1 MSERVSGR
9 SLLKRVF
16 PVAVVAAAVL
26 AFFGLG
32 LDRYL
37 TVEALR
43 DNRAALA
50 GFVAGNFAL
59 AALVY
64 MAIYAG
70 VVALSVPGGALMT
83 LAGGFLFGAFWGTAL
98 VVIAAT
104 AGATVVFLIARYVL
118 GDVMRR
124 KAGPFLQRM
133 EAGFQENALSYLL
146 VLRLVPAFPFWAVN
160 LAPALLGVRLPVYV
174 LATAVGIVPGT
185 FVFASFGAGLGAIF
199 DAGGEVSLRGV
210 LTPEIVAGLV
220 GLAVLALLPV
230 AVKRLKRA

>member
-185 FVFASFGAGLGAIF
+185 FVFASFGAGC
-199 DAGGEVSLRGV
+199 S
-210 LTPEIVAGLV
+210 
-220 GLAVLALLPV
+220 
-230 AVKRLKRA
+230 RLKLSQGWSASPCWHCCRWR

>member
-1 MSERVSGR
+1 MLFR
-9 SLLKRVF
+9 S
-16 PVAVVAAAVL
+16 
-26 AFFGLG
+26 
-32 LDRYL
+32 
-37 TVEALR
+37 
-43 DNRAALA
+43 
-50 GFVAGNFAL
+50 
-59 AALVY
+59 
-64 MAIYAG
+64 

-146 VLRLVPAFPFWAVN
+146 VLRLVPAFPFWTVN

>member
-98 VVIAAT
+98 V
-104 AGATVVFLIARYVL
+104 
-118 GDVMRR
+118 
-124 KAGPFLQRM
+124 
-133 EAGFQENALSYLL
+133 
-146 VLRLVPAFPFWAVN
+146 
-160 LAPALLGVRLPVYV
+160 
-174 LATAVGIVPGT
+174 
-185 FVFASFGAGLGAIF
+185 
-199 DAGGEVSLRGV
+199 
-210 LTPEIVAGLV
+210 EIG
-220 GLAVLALLPV
+220 
-230 AVKRLKRA
+230 RAHV